1 MPAVSRETILS
12 LMNAGPSNRLPTPV
26 APRFR
31 VGDHVLVR
39 NLNPEHHTRVPR
51 YARGKRGIVERDH
64 GVFLFPDT
72 AAHGNGNKPQHVY
85 SVRFT
90 ARELWGA
97 QAHERDSLRLDLFDD
112 YLDLA
117 L

>member
-1 MPAVSRETILS
+1 MPVVDTAMVPVLIATGGSTRV
-12 LMNAGPSNRLPTPV
+12 ARPV

-31 VGDHVLVR
+31 AGDKVVVR
-39 NLNPEHHTRVPR
+39 TLNPEHHTRLPR
-51 YARGKRGIVERDH
+51 YARGKRGIVELDH
-64 GVFLFPDT
+64 GVFVFPDT
-72 AAHGNGNKPQHVY
+72 AAHKQGEKPQHVY

-90 ARELWGA
+90 ARELWGP
-97 QAHERDSLRLDLFDD
+97 QAPERDTLRLDLWDD